1 MTITQTRR
9 LAAAAIAVLIV
20 AALFVIP
27 DTRSLIVDDLLAPV
41 FGPAFEM
48 IGMMFGWVGD
58 ILKLTVGGL
67 FGELG
72 ELWDSAFA

>member
-27 DTRSLIVDDLLAPV
+27 DTRSLIVDDLFAPV

-48 IGMMFGWVGD
+48 IGTMASWAGD
-58 ILKLTVGGL
+58 IIGFTFGSL
-67 FGELG
+67 FGEFG
-72 ELWDSAFA
+72 EMWSSIFG